1 MTMLATPRLHTRWY
15 QNAVRNLSVVAYVRR
30 DDLGSGPA
38 FSLYRGTV
46 ELARF
51 DLFVSDALGTN
62 GAHYHFA
69 REPRQPRHFYPA
81 GLTLGEY
88 LDLAIADLVRLYPSA
103 AGAVG
108 WIRRQITELAVLAIA
123 A

>member
-1 MTMLATPRLHTRWY
+1 MPMLATPRHHTRWF
-15 QNAVRNLSVVAYVRR
+15 QNAGRNLSVVAYVRR

-51 DLFVSDALGTN
+51 DLFVADALGMN
-62 GAHYHFA
+62 GAHYHLA
-69 REPRQPRHFYPA
+69 RERDQPRHYYPP

-88 LDLAIADLVRLYPSA
+88 LDLAIADLVRTYPAA

-108 WIRRQITELAVLAIA
+108 WIRQQITDLAVLAIA